1 MLTAEGE
8 PTMSRLVVAALL
20 VVVTAVPAVAQGPIK
35 IGFFAPLTGFAA
47 ADGASA
53 KHSAEIAVEEINGA
67 GGIKGRKIELVV
79 YDDRHD
85 SKEAVAVASKL
96 IEKDQVVGVVSGS
109 YSMPSRVTAPIFAK
123 AGLPMTVAYAVHPDV
138 TKAGPC
144 VFRNGFLGQVEGAAG
159 AESAVKLQKA
169 KRIAVLTVDNDFGRV
184 ASAAFIER
192 AKKLGAE
199 IHSEQVYKL
208 GEKEFG
214 PYLTKIKDEPID
226 LIYHTSYYN
235 EGSQIARKARELGIK
250 AALEGTEGIDSPK
263 FLELAGPA
271 AEGVTFT
278 TNLNR
283 DDARAEVQNFLK
295 RYQAKAGTGAD
306 MVGASAYDAL
316 RILARGIE
324 AAGTDPKAI
333 CAALTNLKDYNGIT
347 GKITRFVK
355 GEVTKPV
362 QIQIVKDG
370 KIRSF
375 AVIDNPEVITP
386 PVQ

>member
-1 MLTAEGE
+1 MKRDCAVALAV
-8 PTMSRLVVAALL
+8 LVVASGAL
-20 VVVTAVPAVAQGPIK
+20 AGRAVAQDVIR

-53 KHSAEIAVEEINGA
+53 KHSAELAVEEINAA
-67 GGIKGRKIELVV
+67 GGIKSRKVELVV

-85 SKEAVAVASKL
+85 SKEAVALATKL
-96 IEKDQVVGVVSGS
+96 VEKDGVVGVVSGS

-144 VFRNGFLGQVEGAAG
+144 VFRNGYLGQVEGAAG
-159 AESAVKLQKA
+159 AEAAVRLQKA
-169 KRIAVLTVDNDFGRV
+169 RRIAVLTIKNDFGLV
-184 ASAAFIER
+184 AGAAFIER

-199 IHSEQVYKL
+199 IVSEQQYPL

-214 PYLTKIKDEPID
+214 PYLTKLKDQPID

-235 EGSQIARKARELGIK
+235 EGSLIVRKARELGIK

-263 FLELAGPA
+263 YLELAGAA
-271 AEGVTFT
+271 AEGTTFT

-283 DDARAEVQNFLK
+283 DDPRPEVQNFLRK
-295 RYQAKAGTGAD
+295 YQAKTGTGAD
-306 MVGASAYDAL
+306 MVGASAYDAV
-316 RILARGIE
+316 RILAKGIE
-324 AAGTDPKAI
+324 LGGTDAKAI
-333 CAALTNLKDYNGIT
+333 CGALQGLRDYPAIT
-347 GKITRFVK
+347 GRISKFTK
-355 GEVTKPV
+355 GEVNKPV
-362 QIQIVKDG
+362 QIQIVRDG
-370 KIRSF
+370 KIRSLG
-375 AVIDNPEVITP
+375 VIDNPEVITP

>member
-1 MLTAEGE
+1 MLYGRIA
-8 PTMSRLVVAALL
+8 LALL
-20 VVVTAVPAVAQGPIK
+20 VILGLGPTPGRAQETLK

-53 KHSAEIAVEEINGA
+53 RHSAEIAVEELNAA
-67 GGIKGRKIELVV
+67 GGIKGKKVELVV

-85 SKEAVAVASKL
+85 SKEAVAVANKL
-96 IEKDQVVGVVSGS
+96 VEKDGVTGVVSGS

-123 AGLPMTVAYAVHPDV
+123 AGVPMTVAYAVHPDV

-144 VFRNGFLGQVEGAAG
+144 VFRNGFLGQVEGGAG
-159 AESAVKLQKA
+159 AESAVKVQGA
-169 KRIAVLTVDNDFGRV
+169 KRIAVLTIKNDFG
-184 ASAAFIER
+184 ATTGAAFIER

-199 IHSEQVYKL
+199 VVSEQVYPL
-208 GEKEFG
+208 GEKEFS
-214 PYLTKIKDEPID
+214 PYLTKIKEQNVD

-235 EGSQIARKARELGIK
+235 EGSLISRKARELGITAK
-250 AALEGTEGIDSPK
+250 LEGTEGIDSPK

-283 DDARAEVQNFLK
+283 DDQRPEVQNFLK
-295 RYQAKAGTGAD
+295 RYKAKTGTEAD
-306 MVGASAYDAL
+306 MVGASAYDAV

-324 AAGTDPKAI
+324 LAGTDANAI
-333 CAALTNLKDYNGIT
+333 CAALTGLTNYPGIT
-347 GKITRFVK
+347 GRIAKFVK

-362 QIQIVKDG
+362 QIQVIKDG
-370 KIRSF
+370 KVRSL
-375 AVIDNPEVITP
+375 ATIDNPEVITP

>member
-1 MLTAEGE
+1 MTRVRALILAI
-8 PTMSRLVVAALL
+8 LVAAGGL
-20 VVVTAVPAVAQGPIK
+20 VAGRAAAQDAIK

-53 KHSAEIAVEEINGA
+53 KHSAEIAVEEINAA
-67 GGIKGRKIELVV
+67 GGIKGRKVELVV

-85 SKEAVAVASKL
+85 SKEAVALATKL
-96 IEKDQVVGVVSGS
+96 VEKDGVVGVVSGS

-123 AGLPMTVAYAVHPDV
+123 AGLPLTVAYAVHPDV

-159 AESAVKLQKA
+159 AESAVKLLKA
-169 KRIAVLTVDNDFGRV
+169 KRIAVLTIKNDFGLV
-184 ASAAFIER
+184 AGAAFIER
-192 AKKLGAE
+192 ARKLGAE
-199 IHSEQVYKL
+199 IVSEQQYPL

-214 PYLTKIKDEPID
+214 PYLTKLKDQPID

-235 EGSQIARKARELGIK
+235 EGSLIARKARELGIK
-250 AALEGTEGIDSPK
+250 ALLEGTEGIDSPK
-263 FLELAGPA
+263 YLELAGAA
-271 AEGVTFT
+271 AEGTTFT

-283 DDARAEVQNFLK
+283 DDPRAEVQGFLRK
-295 RYQAKAGTGAD
+295 YAAKAGTGAD
-306 MVGASAYDAL
+306 MVGASAYDAVK
-316 RILARGIE
+316 ILARGIE
-324 AAGTDPKAI
+324 VGGTDPKAI
-333 CAALTNLKDYNGIT
+333 CGALQNLRDYPAIT
-347 GKITRFVK
+347 GKISKFTK

-362 QIQIVKDG
+362 QIQIVRDG

-375 AVIDNPEVITP
+375 GVIDTPEVITP

>member
-1 MLTAEGE
+1 MTRFRALILAML
-8 PTMSRLVVAALL
+8 VAAGGL
-20 VVVTAVPAVAQGPIK
+20 VAGRAAAQDAIK

-53 KHSAEIAVEEINGA
+53 KHSAEIAVEEINAA
-67 GGIKGRKIELVV
+67 GGIKGRKVELVV

-85 SKEAVAVASKL
+85 SKEAVALATKL
-96 IEKDQVVGVVSGS
+96 VEKDGVVGVVSGS

-123 AGLPMTVAYAVHPDV
+123 AGLPVTVAYAVHPDV

-159 AESAVKLQKA
+159 AESAVKLLKA
-169 KRIAVLTVDNDFGRV
+169 KRIAVLTIKNDFGLV
-184 ASAAFIER
+184 AGAAFIER
-192 AKKLGAE
+192 ARKLGAE
-199 IHSEQVYKL
+199 IVSEQQYPL

-214 PYLTKIKDEPID
+214 PYLTKLKDQPID

-235 EGSQIARKARELGIK
+235 EGSLIARKARELGIK
-250 AALEGTEGIDSPK
+250 ALLEGTEGIDSPK
-263 FLELAGPA
+263 YLELAGAA
-271 AEGVTFT
+271 AEGTTFT

-283 DDARAEVQNFLK
+283 DDPRAEVQGFLRK
-295 RYQAKAGTGAD
+295 YAAKAGTGAD
-306 MVGASAYDAL
+306 MVGASAYDAVK
-316 RILARGIE
+316 ILARGIE
-324 AAGTDPKAI
+324 VGGIDPKAI
-333 CAALTNLKDYNGIT
+333 CGALQNLRDYPAIT
-347 GKITRFVK
+347 GKISKFTK

-362 QIQIVKDG
+362 QIQIVRDG

-375 AVIDNPEVITP
+375 GVIDNPDVITP

>member
-1 MLTAEGE
+1 MHPFTL
-8 PTMSRLVVAALL
+8 RLLALGL
-20 VVVTAVPAVAQGPIK
+20 AVALVGGPAAAQDTNK

-53 KHSAEIAVEEINGA
+53 RHSAEIAVEEINAA
-67 GGIKGRKIELVV
+67 GGVRGKKLDLVV

-85 SKEAVAVASKL
+85 SKEAVALANKL
-96 IEKDQVVGVVSGS
+96 VERDGVIGVVSGS

-123 AGLPMTVAYAVHPDV
+123 AGIPMVVAYAVHPDV
-138 TKAGPC
+138 TRAGPC
-144 VFRNGFLGQVEGAAG
+144 IFRNGYLGQVEGAAG
-159 AESAVKLQKA
+159 AEAAVKHLKA
-169 KRIAVLTVDNDFGRV
+169 RRIAVLTVDNDFGRV
-184 ASAAFIER
+184 TSAAFIER
-192 AKKLGAE
+192 ARKLGAE
-199 IHSEQVYKL
+199 VVSEQIYKL

-214 PYLTKIKDEPID
+214 PYLTRLQGQPID

-235 EGSQIARKARELGIK
+235 EGAQIVRKARELGIK
-250 AALEGTEGIDSPK
+250 AHIEGTEGIDSPK

-283 DDARAEVQNFLK
+283 DDPRPEVQEFLRK
-295 RYQAKAGTGAD
+295 YQARTGVVAD
-306 MVGASAYDAL
+306 MVGASTYDAVK
-316 RILARGIE
+316 ILARGIQE
-324 AAGTDPKAI
+324 GGTDSKAI
-333 CAALTNLKDYNGIT
+333 CQAIANLRDYPAVT
-347 GKITRFVK
+347 GKIARFTK

-362 QIQIVKDG
+362 QIQVVRDG
-370 KIRSF
+370 KIRSL

>member
-1 MLTAEGE
+1 MKRHCAVVLAV
-8 PTMSRLVVAALL
+8 LVAAGGL
-20 VVVTAVPAVAQGPIK
+20 VAGRATAQDAIK

-53 KHSAEIAVEEINGA
+53 KHSAEIAVEEINAA
-67 GGIKGRKIELVV
+67 GGIKGRKVELVV

-85 SKEAVAVASKL
+85 SKEAVALATKL
-96 IEKDQVVGVVSGS
+96 VEKDGVVGVVSGS

-123 AGLPMTVAYAVHPDV
+123 AGLPVTVAYAVHPDV

-159 AESAVKLQKA
+159 AESAVRLQKA
-169 KRIAVLTVDNDFGRV
+169 RRIAVLTIKNDFGLV
-184 ASAAFIER
+184 AGAAFIER
-192 AKKLGAE
+192 ARKLGAE
-199 IHSEQVYKL
+199 IVSEQQYPL

-214 PYLTKIKDEPID
+214 PYLTKLKDQPID

-235 EGSQIARKARELGIK
+235 EGSLIARKARELGIK
-250 AALEGTEGIDSPK
+250 ALLEGTEGIDSPK
-263 FLELAGPA
+263 YLELAGAA
-271 AEGVTFT
+271 AEGTTFT

-283 DDARAEVQNFLK
+283 DDPRAEVQGFLRK
-295 RYQAKAGTGAD
+295 YAAKAGTGAD
-306 MVGASAYDAL
+306 MVGASAYDAVK
-316 RILARGIE
+316 ILARGIE
-324 AAGTDPKAI
+324 VGGTDPKAV
-333 CAALTNLKDYNGIT
+333 CGALQSLRDYPAIT
-347 GKITRFVK
+347 GKISKFTK

-362 QIQIVKDG
+362 QIQIVRDG

-375 AVIDNPEVITP
+375 GVIDNPDVITP

>member
-1 MLTAEGE
+1 MLYGRIA
-8 PTMSRLVVAALL
+8 LALL
-20 VVVTAVPAVAQGPIK
+20 VILGLGPTPARAQETLK

-53 KHSAEIAVEEINGA
+53 RHSAEIAVEELNAA
-67 GGIKGRKIELVV
+67 GGIKGKKVELVV

-85 SKEAVAVASKL
+85 SKEAVAVANKL
-96 IEKDQVVGVVSGS
+96 VEKDGVTGVVSGS

-123 AGLPMTVAYAVHPDV
+123 AGVPMTVAYAVHPDV

-144 VFRNGFLGQVEGAAG
+144 VFRNGFLGQVEGWAG
-159 AESAVKLQKA
+159 AESAVKVLGA
-169 KRIAVLTVDNDFGRV
+169 KRIAVLTIKNDFG
-184 ASAAFIER
+184 ATTGAAFIER

-199 IHSEQVYKL
+199 VASEQVYPL
-208 GEKEFG
+208 GEKEFS
-214 PYLTKIKDEPID
+214 PYLTKIKEQNVD

-235 EGSQIARKARELGIK
+235 EGSLISRKARELGITAK
-250 AALEGTEGIDSPK
+250 LEGTEGIDSPK

-283 DDARAEVQNFLK
+283 DDQRPEVQNFLK
-295 RYQAKAGTGAD
+295 RYKAKTGTEAD
-306 MVGASAYDAL
+306 MVGASAYDAV

-324 AAGTDPKAI
+324 LAGADAKAI
-333 CAALTNLKDYNGIT
+333 CAALTGLTNYPGIT
-347 GKITRFVK
+347 GRIAKFVK

-362 QIQIVKDG
+362 QIQVIKDG
-370 KIRSF
+370 KVRSL
-375 AVIDNPEVITP
+375 AIIDNPEVITP

>member
-1 MLTAEGE
+1 MHYGRIAL
-8 PTMSRLVVAALL
+8 ALL
-20 VVVTAVPAVAQGPIK
+20 VILGLGPTPGRAQETLK

-53 KHSAEIAVEEINGA
+53 RHSAEIAVEELNAG
-67 GGIKGRKIELVV
+67 GGIKGKKVELVV

-85 SKEAVAVASKL
+85 SKEAVAVANKL
-96 IEKDQVVGVVSGS
+96 VEKDGVTGVVSGS

-123 AGLPMTVAYAVHPDV
+123 AGVPMTVAYAVHPDV

-144 VFRNGFLGQVEGAAG
+144 VFRNGFLGQVEGWAG
-159 AESAVKLQKA
+159 AESAVKVQGA
-169 KRIAVLTVDNDFGRV
+169 KRIAVLTIKNDFG
-184 ASAAFIER
+184 ATTGAAFIER

-199 IHSEQVYKL
+199 VASEQVYPL
-208 GEKEFG
+208 GEKEFS
-214 PYLTKIKDEPID
+214 PYLTKIKEQNVD

-235 EGSQIARKARELGIK
+235 EGSLISRKARELGITAK
-250 AALEGTEGIDSPK
+250 LEGTEGIDSPK

-283 DDARAEVQNFLK
+283 DDQRPEVQNFLK
-295 RYQAKAGTGAD
+295 RYKAKTGTEAD
-306 MVGASAYDAL
+306 MVGASAYDAV

-324 AAGTDPKAI
+324 LAGTDANAI
-333 CAALTNLKDYNGIT
+333 CAALTGLTNYPGIT
-347 GKITRFVK
+347 GRIAKFVK

-362 QIQIVKDG
+362 QIQVIKDG
-370 KIRSF
+370 KVRSL
-375 AVIDNPEVITP
+375 ATIDNPEVITP

>member
-1 MLTAEGE
+1 
-8 PTMSRLVVAALL
+8 MSYAKVALALL
-20 VVVTAVPAVAQGPIK
+20 LAFLALRAVPAPAQELK

-53 KHSAEIAVEEINGA
+53 KHSAEIAVEELNAA
-67 GGIKGRKIELVV
+67 GGIKGKRVQLVI

-85 SKEAVAVASKL
+85 SKEAVSVANKL
-96 IEKDQVVGVVSGS
+96 VEKDGVVGVVSGS

-144 VFRNGFLGQVEGAAG
+144 IFRNGFLGQVEGWAG
-159 AESAVKLQKA
+159 AESAVKIQGA
-169 KRIAVLTVDNDFGRV
+169 KRIAVLTIKNDFG
-184 ASAAFIER
+184 ATTGAAFIER
-192 AKKLGAE
+192 ARKLGAE
-199 IHSEQVYKL
+199 VVSEQVYPL
-208 GEKEFG
+208 GEKEFS
-214 PYLTKIKDEPID
+214 PYLTKIKEQNVD

-235 EGSQIARKARELGIK
+235 EGSLISRKARELGIMAK
-250 AALEGTEGIDSPK
+250 LEGTEGIDSPK

-283 DDARAEVQNFLK
+283 DDARPEVQNFLK
-295 RYQAKAGTGAD
+295 KYKAKTGTEAD
-306 MVGASAYDAL
+306 MVGASAYDAV
-316 RILARGIE
+316 RILAKGIE
-324 AAGTDPKAI
+324 MAGTDAAAI
-333 CAALTNLKDYNGIT
+333 CGALTGLTNYPGIT
-347 GKITRFVK
+347 GRIARFVK

-362 QIQIVKDG
+362 QIQVIKDG
-370 KIRSF
+370 KVRSL
-375 AVIDNPEVITP
+375 ATIDNPEVITP

>member
-1 MLTAEGE
+1 MTYGRIALT
-8 PTMSRLVVAALL
+8 LL
-20 VVVTAVPAVAQGPIK
+20 VVLALGPTPVRGEETLK

-53 KHSAEIAVEEINGA
+53 RHSAEIAVDELNAA
-67 GGIKGRKIELVV
+67 GGIKGKKVELVV

-85 SKEAVAVASKL
+85 SKEAVAVANKL
-96 IEKDQVVGVVSGS
+96 IEKDGVTGVVSGS

-144 VFRNGFLGQVEGAAG
+144 VFRNGFLGQVEGWAG
-159 AESAVKLQKA
+159 AESAVKIQGA
-169 KRIAVLTVDNDFGRV
+169 KRIAVLTIKNDFG
-184 ASAAFIER
+184 ATTGAAFIER
-192 AKKLGAE
+192 ARKLGAE
-199 IHSEQVYKL
+199 VVSEQVYPL
-208 GEKEFG
+208 GEKEFS
-214 PYLTKIKDEPID
+214 PYLTKIKEQNVD

-235 EGSQIARKARELGIK
+235 EGSLISRKARELGITAK
-250 AALEGTEGIDSPK
+250 LEGTEGIDSPK

-283 DDARAEVQNFLK
+283 DDPRPEVQNFLK
-295 RYQAKAGTGAD
+295 RYKAKTGTEAD
-306 MVGASAYDAL
+306 MVGASAYDAV
-316 RILARGIE
+316 RILAKGIE
-324 AAGTDPKAI
+324 LAGTDAKAI
-333 CAALTNLKDYNGIT
+333 CAALTGLTNYPGIT
-347 GKITRFVK
+347 GRIAKFVK

-362 QIQIVKDG
+362 QIQVIKDG
-370 KIRSF
+370 KVRSL
-375 AVIDNPEVITP
+375 AIIDNPEVITP

>member
-1 MLTAEGE
+1 MLYGRIA
-8 PTMSRLVVAALL
+8 LALL
-20 VVVTAVPAVAQGPIK
+20 VILGLGPTPARAQETLK

-53 KHSAEIAVEEINGA
+53 RHSAEIAVEELNAA
-67 GGIKGRKIELVV
+67 GGIKGKKVELVV

-85 SKEAVAVASKL
+85 SKEAVAVANKL
-96 IEKDQVVGVVSGS
+96 VEKDGVTGVVSGS

-123 AGLPMTVAYAVHPDV
+123 AGVPMTVAYAVHPDV

-144 VFRNGFLGQVEGAAG
+144 VFRNGFLGQVEGWAG
-159 AESAVKLQKA
+159 AESAVKVLGA
-169 KRIAVLTVDNDFGRV
+169 KRIAVLTIKNDFG
-184 ASAAFIER
+184 ATTGAAFIER

-199 IHSEQVYKL
+199 VASEQVYPL
-208 GEKEFG
+208 GEKEFS
-214 PYLTKIKDEPID
+214 PYLTKIKEQNVD

-235 EGSQIARKARELGIK
+235 EGSLISRKARELGISAK
-250 AALEGTEGIDSPK
+250 LEGTEGIDSPK

-283 DDARAEVQNFLK
+283 DDQRPEVQNFLK
-295 RYQAKAGTGAD
+295 RYKAKTGTEAD
-306 MVGASAYDAL
+306 MVGASAYDAV

-324 AAGTDPKAI
+324 LAGTDANAI
-333 CAALTNLKDYNGIT
+333 CAALTGLTNYPGIT
-347 GKITRFVK
+347 GRIAKFVK

-362 QIQIVKDG
+362 QIQVIKDG
-370 KIRSF
+370 KVRSL
-375 AVIDNPEVITP
+375 ATIDNPEVITP

>member
-1 MLTAEGE
+1 MTRFRALILAI
-8 PTMSRLVVAALL
+8 LVAAGGL
-20 VVVTAVPAVAQGPIK
+20 VAGRAAAQDAIR

-53 KHSAEIAVEEINGA
+53 KHSAEIAVEEINAA
-67 GGIKGRKIELVV
+67 GGIKGRKVELVV

-85 SKEAVAVASKL
+85 SKEAVALATKL
-96 IEKDQVVGVVSGS
+96 VEKDGVVGVVSGS

-123 AGLPMTVAYAVHPDV
+123 AGLPVTVAYAVHPDV

-159 AESAVKLQKA
+159 AESAVKLLKA
-169 KRIAVLTVDNDFGRV
+169 KRIAVLTIKNDFGLV
-184 ASAAFIER
+184 AGAAFIER
-192 AKKLGAE
+192 ARKLGAE
-199 IHSEQVYKL
+199 IVSEQQYPL

-214 PYLTKIKDEPID
+214 PYLTKLKDQPID

-235 EGSQIARKARELGIK
+235 EGSLIARKARELGIK
-250 AALEGTEGIDSPK
+250 ALLEGTEGIDSPK
-263 FLELAGPA
+263 YLELAGAA
-271 AEGVTFT
+271 AEGTTFT

-283 DDARAEVQNFLK
+283 DDPRAEVQGFLRK
-295 RYQAKAGTGAD
+295 YAAKAGTGAD
-306 MVGASAYDAL
+306 MVGASAYDAVK
-316 RILARGIE
+316 ILAKGIE
-324 AAGTDPKAI
+324 VGGADPKAI
-333 CAALTNLKDYNGIT
+333 CGALQNLRDYPAIT
-347 GKITRFVK
+347 GKISKFTK

-362 QIQIVKDG
+362 QIQIVRDG

-375 AVIDNPEVITP
+375 GVIDNPEVITP

>member
-1 MLTAEGE
+1 MTRVCALMLAI
-8 PTMSRLVVAALL
+8 LVAAGGF
-20 VVVTAVPAVAQGPIK
+20 VAGRAAAQDAIK

-53 KHSAEIAVEEINGA
+53 KHSAEIAVEEINVA
-67 GGIKGRKIELVV
+67 GGIKGRKVELVV

-85 SKEAVAVASKL
+85 SKEAVALATKL
-96 IEKDQVVGVVSGS
+96 VEKDGVVGIVSGS

-123 AGLPMTVAYAVHPDV
+123 AGLPVTVAYAVHPDV

-159 AESAVKLQKA
+159 AESAVKLLKA
-169 KRIAVLTVDNDFGRV
+169 KRIAVLTIKNDFGLV
-184 ASAAFIER
+184 AGAAFIER
-192 AKKLGAE
+192 ARKLGAE
-199 IHSEQVYKL
+199 IVSEQQYPL

-214 PYLTKIKDEPID
+214 PYLTKLKDQPID

-235 EGSQIARKARELGIK
+235 EGSLIARKARELGIK
-250 AALEGTEGIDSPK
+250 ALLEGTEGIDSPK
-263 FLELAGPA
+263 YLELAGAA
-271 AEGVTFT
+271 AEGTTFT

-283 DDARAEVQNFLK
+283 DDPRAEVQGFLRK
-295 RYQAKAGTGAD
+295 YAAKAGTGAD
-306 MVGASAYDAL
+306 MVGASAYDAVK
-316 RILARGIE
+316 ILVRGIE
-324 AAGTDPKAI
+324 VGGTDPKAI
-333 CAALTNLKDYNGIT
+333 CGALQNLRDYPAIT
-347 GKITRFVK
+347 GKISKFTK

-362 QIQIVKDG
+362 QIQIVRDG

-375 AVIDNPEVITP
+375 GVIDNPDVITP

>member
-1 MLTAEGE
+1 MTRAR
-8 PTMSRLVVAALL
+8 TLVVAVAL
-20 VVVTAVPAVAQGPIK
+20 VAGLGLAGGMAAAQEPIR

-53 KHSAEIAVEEINGA
+53 RHSAELAVEEINAA
-67 GGIKGRKIELVV
+67 GGIKGRKVELVV

-85 SKEAVAVASKL
+85 SKEAVALATKL
-96 IEKDQVVGVVSGS
+96 VERDRVVGVVSGS

-123 AGLPMTVAYAVHPDV
+123 AGVPMTVAYAVHPDV
-138 TKAGPC
+138 TRAGPC
-144 VFRNGFLGQVEGAAG
+144 IFRNGFLGQVEGWAA
-159 AESAVKLQKA
+159 AEAAVKLQKA
-169 KRIAVLTVDNDFGRV
+169 RRIAVLTIDNDFGRV
-184 ASAAFIER
+184 SGAAFIER
-192 AKKLGAE
+192 ARKLGAE
-199 IHSEQVYKL
+199 VVSEQIYKL

-214 PYLTKIKDEPID
+214 PYLTKLQGQPID
-226 LIYHTSYYN
+226 LIFHTSYYN
-235 EGSQIARKARELGIK
+235 EGAQIVRKARELGIK

-283 DDARAEVQNFLK
+283 DDPRPEVQNFLK
-295 RYQAKAGTGAD
+295 RYQARAGVAAD
-306 MVGASAYDAL
+306 MVGASAYDAV
-316 RILARGIE
+316 RILAHGIAE
-324 AAGTDPKAI
+324 GGTDARSL
-333 CAALTNLKDYNGIT
+333 CAALTGLRDYPAVT
-347 GKITRFVK
+347 GKISRFTR

-362 QIQIVKDG
+362 QIQVVKDG

-375 AVIDNPEVITP
+375 AIIDNPEVITP

>member
-1 MLTAEGE
+1 MHYGRIAL
-8 PTMSRLVVAALL
+8 ALL
-20 VVVTAVPAVAQGPIK
+20 VILGLGPTPGRAQETLK

-53 KHSAEIAVEEINGA
+53 RHSAEIAVEELNAG
-67 GGIKGRKIELVV
+67 GGIKGKKVELVV

-85 SKEAVAVASKL
+85 SKEAVAVANKL
-96 IEKDQVVGVVSGS
+96 VEKDGVTGVVSGS

-123 AGLPMTVAYAVHPDV
+123 AGVPMTVAYAVHPDV

-144 VFRNGFLGQVEGAAG
+144 VFRNGFLGQVEGWAG
-159 AESAVKLQKA
+159 AESAVKVLGA
-169 KRIAVLTVDNDFGRV
+169 KRIAVLTIKNDFG
-184 ASAAFIER
+184 ATTGAAFIER

-199 IHSEQVYKL
+199 VVSEQVYPL
-208 GEKEFG
+208 GEKEFS
-214 PYLTKIKDEPID
+214 PYLTKIKEQNVD

-235 EGSQIARKARELGIK
+235 EGSLISRKARELGITAK
-250 AALEGTEGIDSPK
+250 LEGTEGIDSPK

-283 DDARAEVQNFLK
+283 DDQRPEVQNFLK
-295 RYQAKAGTGAD
+295 RYKAKTGTEAD
-306 MVGASAYDAL
+306 MVGASAYDAV

-324 AAGTDPKAI
+324 LAGTDAKAI
-333 CAALTNLKDYNGIT
+333 CAALTGLTNYPGIT
-347 GKITRFVK
+347 GRIAKFVK

-362 QIQIVKDG
+362 QIQVIKDG
-370 KIRSF
+370 KVRSL
-375 AVIDNPEVITP
+375 ATIDNPEVITP